1 MSEKVW
7 KATAPGNDYHRCIE
21 THEAREST
29 PKTLK
34 NDEILKYFLSS
45 TEREKKKKKRD
56 SNFIIN
62 LIVGWIDLIIF
73 LLCTFGPCVCPQNN
87 TTSLNFFLSFF
98 FFLMMRGIFR

>member
-1 MSEKVW
+1 MSEKAW

-45 TEREKKKKKRD
+45 TEREKKKKKGQQFYNKFDCRMD
-56 SNFIIN
+56 RFDYFFTMHVWS
-62 LIVGWIDLIIF
+62 
-73 LLCTFGPCVCPQNN
+73 LC
-87 TTSLNFFLSFF
+87 LSSK
-98 FFLMMRGIFR
+98 

>member
-45 TEREKKKKKRD
+45 TE
-56 SNFIIN
+56 
-62 LIVGWIDLIIF
+62 
-73 LLCTFGPCVCPQNN
+73 
-87 TTSLNFFLSFF
+87 
-98 FFLMMRGIFR
+98 M